1 MRVPPARGEGT
12 RLEQRTAD
20 AAANPYLAGAAV
32 LHAARFGVEDE
43 LELKPPQPVG
53 EDPDTDVHVPANMA
67 DALDALNA
75 DERLVRALGPEIVEA
90 FTILKRGEWER
101 YVGAVEDPTTTDV
114 SDWELRYYMPYH

>member
-1 MRVPPARGEGT
+1 M
-12 RLEQRTAD
+12 
-20 AAANPYLAGAAV
+20 

-53 EDPDTDVHVPANMA
+53 EDPDTDVRIPANLA

-75 DERLVRALGPEIVEA
+75 DERLVQALGPEIVEA

-101 YVGAVEDPTTTDV
+101 YSGAVEDTSTTDV
-114 SDWELRYYMPYH
+114 SDWELRYYLPYH